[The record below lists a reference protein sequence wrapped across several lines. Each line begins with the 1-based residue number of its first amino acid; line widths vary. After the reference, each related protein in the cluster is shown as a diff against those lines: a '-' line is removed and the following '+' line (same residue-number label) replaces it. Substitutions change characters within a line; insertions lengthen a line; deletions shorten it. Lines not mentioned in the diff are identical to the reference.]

1 MLMDP
6 GLESKVRLVSAI
18 TTLLQNAPELGNSQ
32 LKVVS
37 VFKFDCLL
45 IWKKRLAQFFYLGQ
59 TFKDVHNQG
68 YSARKVISEVYASFV
83 LQCIVSG
90 R

>member
-18 TTLLQNAPELGNSQ
+18 TTLLQNAPDLGNSQ

-37 VFKFDCLL
+37 VLKWLNFFEKKDELNFL
-45 IWKKRLAQFFYLGQ
+45 IIPNLVINDKGQ
-59 TFKDVHNQG
+59 TWQ
-68 YSARKVISEVYASFV
+68 KVKIWV
-83 LQCIVSG
+83 
-90 R
+90 

>member
-32 LKVVS
+32 LKV
-37 VFKFDCLL
+37 
-45 IWKKRLAQFFYLGQ
+45 
-59 TFKDVHNQG
+59 T
-68 YSARKVISEVYASFV
+68 YSASLKTGIKS
-83 LQCIVSG
+83 I
-90 R
+90 